1 MDLNIVIMTNAELR
15 YYTMIPD
22 ELEKITKRLE
32 FINNNIKDLDSTIFE
47 LTKALET
54 LTSAVAKKG

>member
-1 MDLNIVIMTNAELR
+1 MTNAELR

-32 FINNNIKDLDSTIFE
+32 FINNNIKDLDSTIFG

-54 LTSAVAKKG
+54 LTSEIAKKG